1 MKSIF
6 EQNGGT
12 YTQVGDYLI
21 PNISLP
27 DAPAYP
33 MRSGIKEQTGAP
45 IQEKVYVDSLKEAE
59 NSLTIH
65 ESQLSNEQEERKKNG
80 QKER

>member
-1 MKSIF
+1 M
-6 EQNGGT
+6 
-12 YTQVGDYLI
+12 YTEVSAYEEERENADKDH
-21 PNISLP
+21 
-27 DAPAYP
+27 DAEAA

>member
-1 MKSIF
+1 MLNNPEGYDLGIL
-6 EQNGGT
+6 EQER
-12 YTQVGDYLI
+12 LAI
-21 PNISLP
+21 RP
-27 DAPAYP
+27 DAEAA
-33 MRSGIKEQTGAP
+33 MRSGIKEQIGAP

-65 ESQLSNEQEERKKNG
+65 ESQLSNEQEEMKKNG